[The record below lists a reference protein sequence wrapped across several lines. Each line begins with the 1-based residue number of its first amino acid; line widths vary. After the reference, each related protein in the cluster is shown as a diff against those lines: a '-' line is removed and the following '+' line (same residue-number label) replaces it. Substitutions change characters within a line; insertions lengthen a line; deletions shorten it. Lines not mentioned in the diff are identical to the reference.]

1 MGRKERAQP
10 GTQRWSSSQQS
21 QECFEESVIL
31 LHILLSFISIFSPNA
46 WCQGTHLSSPST
58 LPLLFLF
65 ACICG
70 LCSLGCSLV
79 SGRRVVLEP
88 PRTRQGHIFPTVVAN
103 GANGKTN
110 CLKFCEGSFWGRV
123 WINYSVAAALCRRA
137 SSSCGEFDM
146 PSALRS
152 LD

>member
-1 MGRKERAQP
+1 ML
-10 GTQRWSSSQQS
+10 W
-21 QECFEESVIL
+21 ESVIL

-46 WCQGTHLSSPST
+46 WCQGNHLSSPST
-58 LPLLFLF
+58 LPLLFIF

-110 CLKFCEGSFWGRV
+110 CLKFCERSFWGRV

-137 SSSCGEFDM
+137 PFLMWGVWYAVCSEELGLVHLFLVFRN
-146 PSALRS
+146 LRWRK
-152 LD
+152 